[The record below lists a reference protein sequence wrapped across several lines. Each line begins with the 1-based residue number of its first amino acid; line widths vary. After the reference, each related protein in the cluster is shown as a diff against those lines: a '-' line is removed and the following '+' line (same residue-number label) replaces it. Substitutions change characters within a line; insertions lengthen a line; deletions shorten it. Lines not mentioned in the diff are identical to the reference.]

1 MQGLFYMYH
10 GKTQSQASEVFRGRV
25 LDAYS
30 DQNGDRDSA
39 LGLEPRTL
47 ALKEL
52 FKQLL
57 LKMLG

>member
-1 MQGLFYMYH
+1 MTAKCF
-10 GKTQSQASEVFRGRV
+10 
-25 LDAYS
+25 
-30 DQNGDRDSA
+30 NIA
-39 LGLEPRTL
+39 LTDVQRSHLRAL